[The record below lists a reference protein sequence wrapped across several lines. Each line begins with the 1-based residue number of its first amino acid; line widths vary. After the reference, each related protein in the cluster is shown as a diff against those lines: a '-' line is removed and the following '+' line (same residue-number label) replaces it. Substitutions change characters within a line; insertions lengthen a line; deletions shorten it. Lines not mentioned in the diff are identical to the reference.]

1 MGRVSLVLRMRFL
14 RNSTAN
20 VAFIAVGLVAFV
32 LIACLSPN
40 ARAADPAT
48 GKIRVICSMAPFASW
63 TANIVGDAAIVET
76 LLPADVGPH
85 DFQFRPR
92 DLKRIQS
99 ADLIVLNGLG
109 IEEWLDKPLRANA
122 KDLEKKLVRTSDGLK
137 SELIYEVPE
146 LEVASGGKKKG
157 HDHHGHSHG
166 DHGAAGHEGEQP
178 NPHVWLDPIL
188 AKHGVSNIL
197 AGLLR
202 VDPANG
208 ETYRR
213 NATAYLSKLDA
224 LDKEVRQSVAT
235 FSSRSVVTFHDAFP
249 YFTRRY
255 GLELVGVIEEVPGVD
270 PSPKYLS
277 SLLKVVRNRNVKA
290 LFTEPQFSPKLAARL
305 AKDLGIAV
313 GELDVLE
320 TGKGSPDFYEAGIR
334 RNLQALEKS
343 LR

>member
-1 MGRVSLVLRMRFL
+1 MLRMRL
-14 RNSTAN
+14 PRNSTAP
-20 VAFIAVGLVAFV
+20 VAFIAAGIVAFV
-32 LIACLSPN
+32 LIALLTPN
-40 ARAADPAT
+40 SRAADPAP

-63 TANIVGDAAIVET
+63 AANVAGDVAVVET

-122 KDLEKKLVRTSDGLK
+122 KELEKKLIRTSDGLR
-137 SELIYEVPE
+137 SELIFEVSK
-146 LEVASGGKKKG
+146 LEVSSGGKKKG
-157 HDHHGHSHG
+157 QDHHGHAHGDQEGGSHG
-166 DHGAAGHEGEQP
+166 GEQP

-197 AGLLR
+197 AGLIR
-202 VDPANG
+202 VDPANADM
-208 ETYRR
+208 YRR
-213 NATAYLSKLDA
+213 NAAAYLTRLDA
-224 LDKEVRQSVAT
+224 LDKEVRQSIDG
-235 FSSRSVVTFHDAFP
+235 FSNRSIVTFHDAFP

-255 GLELVGVIEEVPGVD
+255 GLDLVGVIEEVPGVE

-277 SLLKVVRNRNVKA
+277 ALLKVVRSRKVKA
-290 LFTEPQFSPKLAARL
+290 LFTEPQFSPKLASRL
-305 AKDLGIAV
+305 AKDLGIV
-313 GELDVLE
+313 VEELDVLE
-320 TGKGSPDFYEAGIR
+320 TGKGTADFYEAGIR
-334 RNLQALEKS
+334 RNLQTLEKS